1 MHPDT
6 PCPEPL
12 SPVEGRAGI
21 VPRLLVRGPVTMA
34 PFQVPPDLV
43 AHARR
48 MPLHGGR
55 KTGEGPVAGKFQGR
69 RLQDV
74 GLGVLMQPW
83 LFRSPRAQQM
93 GCTVAQRC
101 FCSNFEALEDL
112 ELSGVLL
119 GLFPFTAQDLRDWR
133 GRQSSNGKSL
143 GSDSGNLSSELQDVG
158 SLWCLF
164 CKAGMRNH
172 PHLRGVTVSVKS
184 RAPSLAHIITSQPQV
199 SGGPIMCAALPLVV

>member
-1 MHPDT
+1 MAT
-6 PCPEPL
+6 
-12 SPVEGRAGI
+12 RRQAR
-21 VPRLLVRGPVTMA
+21 VP
-34 PFQVPPDLV
+34 F
-43 AHARR
+43 
-48 MPLHGGR
+48 
-55 KTGEGPVAGKFQGR
+55 AGKRLGT